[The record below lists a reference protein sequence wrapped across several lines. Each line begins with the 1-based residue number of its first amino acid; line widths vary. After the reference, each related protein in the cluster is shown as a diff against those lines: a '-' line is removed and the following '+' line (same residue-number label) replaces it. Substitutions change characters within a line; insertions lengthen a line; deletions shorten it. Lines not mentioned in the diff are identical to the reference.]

1 MVDLGVLDLDDV
13 KLCTV
18 MYKCSLYKD
27 YYGVNNDSYVCL
39 LYLVCEGEVL
49 M

>member
-1 MVDLGVLDLDDV
+1 MVNLGVLDLDDV

-27 YYGVNNDSYVCL
+27 YYGINDSYVCL